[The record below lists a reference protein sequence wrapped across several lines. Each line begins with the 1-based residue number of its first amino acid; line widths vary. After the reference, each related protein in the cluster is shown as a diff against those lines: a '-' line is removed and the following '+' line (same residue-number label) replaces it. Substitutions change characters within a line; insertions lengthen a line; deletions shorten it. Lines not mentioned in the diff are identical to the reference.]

1 MWCTVMS
8 CIVPLSDLLRC
19 YDWFCY
25 CSALSPSLSLS
36 IVIPTLTAGV
46 KARCRVLSCRRLY
59 SIVELRYVVRAPS
72 PCANRDVLCC
82 IVLSSAIVYFYN
94 RYLCCAYRVHRG
106 LVRRL
111 VCSVLLSALV
121 SCIRLIYAIV
131 CRSVELCNLLPGL
144 PSPRTKPRCFVL

>member
-1 MWCTVMS
+1 MS
-8 CIVPLSDLLRC
+8 CIVPWSDLLRC

-36 IVIPTLTAGV
+36 IVIPTLTVGV

-82 IVLSSAIVYFYN
+82 SVLYSAILWFAD
-94 RYLCCAYRVHRG
+94 LFSAYRVHRG

-111 VCSVLLSALV
+111 VCSVLLSAFV

-131 CRSVELCNLLPGL
+131 CRNVDLCNLLPGL
-144 PSPRTKPRCFVL
+144 PSPRTKPRCSVM